1 MESRLSEIANV
12 IKAIHDTDLERVLKK
27 LGLYE
32 KLVKGKLRCAICGR
46 SLSLE
51 NLGGLYKEGGEV
63 KLVCNRIGCLTEAA
77 RRISLARLSTRKFGY
92 TL

>member
-1 MESRLSEIANV
+1 MARATSNV
-12 IKAIHDTDLERVLKK
+12 KAIHDNDLERVLKR

-32 KLVKGKLRCAICGR
+32 KLVRGELKCTICGR
-46 SLSLE
+46 PLTLE
-51 NLGGLYKEGGEV
+51 NLGGLYKENREI
-63 KLVCNRIGCLTEAA
+63 KLVCNRIGCLAEAA